1 MEDKIEQLKEEN
13 NEDEYYSG
21 ASKKRRNISYPI
33 SYKILIF
40 ITIIS
45 CLISLYLIYRS
56 YTTKNS
62 RSFLEFAESRF
73 SVRKFS
79 EKPVEQEKIDT
90 LLRALQIAPTAE
102 NKQPQKIYIITKEE
116 DRKKLKTVTK
126 YAFNAPM
133 YFLVC
138 CDKNKAWK
146 HNTEEYFSTEIDG
159 AISITHIILEAHD
172 LGLGSVVVRSFE
184 TEKLKNLFKIPENMV
199 PIALL
204 PIGYPKEGVKPS
216 KWHMQ
221 KKDVKELVEY
231 L

>member
-45 CLISLYLIYRS
+45 CLISLYLIYHS

-146 HNTEEYFSTEIDG
+146 HNTEEYYSTEIAYGFQPRNRCALPLNKPWRYRQPRHHIFYKCQRAVFDVG
-159 AISITHIILEAHD
+159 KIQTRIS
-172 LGLGSVVVRSFE
+172 
-184 TEKLKNLFKIPENMV
+184 
-199 PIALL
+199 
-204 PIGYPKEGVKPS
+204 
-216 KWHMQ
+216 
-221 KKDVKELVEY
+221 
-231 L
+231 